1 MPNQTLS
8 TQQFVDIKEVKG
20 GVLYLKGGGIRR
32 VLAVGG
38 INFDLKSQEEQ
49 EVILHS
55 FQNFLNTLDFSI
67 QIFIHSRKVNV
78 QSYLQKIEERKAEEQ
93 NELLKIQIGDYIEFV
108 KTFVR
113 DNPIVTKTFFIVVPY
128 ETPKASAPTKG
139 LLGFFKKKPAS
150 KAKTDER
157 MEHQKQTFQL
167 GQRVDEVIQGLGGIG
182 VHAQPLEDEE
192 ITELFYNLY
201 NPALIEKED
210 LAIAQSPEAEEQ
222 KKNPKEA

>member
-8 TQQFVDIKEVKG
+8 TQQFVDIKEVKD
-20 GVLYLKGGGIRR
+20 GVVYLKGGGIRR
-32 VLAVGG
+32 ILAVGG

-49 EVILHS
+49 EIILHA
-55 FQNFLNTLDFSI
+55 FQGFLNTLDFSI

-78 QSYLQKIEERKAEEQ
+78 ETYLQKIEERKAEEQ
-93 NELLKIQIGDYIEFV
+93 NELLKIQVGDYIEFV

-128 ETPKASAPTKG
+128 ETSKISTPTKG

-150 KAKTDER
+150 ETKTDER
-157 MEHQKQTFQL
+157 VEHQKQTFQL

-201 NPALIEKED
+201 NPALTEKED
-210 LAIAQSPEAEEQ
+210 LAIAHQEEQ
-222 KKNPKEA
+222 KENTKET